1 MSRHT
6 PHRRNRGIGVP
17 ASIGRLVRSLGA
29 AVRGR
34 RAKQTPVNPFEAALG
49 AAGGA
54 GNGGDVVAALTEHA
68 ITLGPLVKRRIFT
81 DFEGVPEGLQLGWAQ
96 LPVTQ
101 GASFSLGAFTDR
113 NHFSQIAL
121 ADSKGRVFV
130 GTDPAMDTH
139 GMDVRFMFG
148 KEGELR
154 LPDGPRLGHH
164 AEQGGGAIVDA
175 IQGGIVGRDET
186 GRMTWLSSWLK
197 TNNRYTLEQVRATLP
212 ASMRFDLEYRDAIT
226 IAFFATYMLPQMH
239 GLLIGFGAGN
249 IFRRLNREAPIG
261 AIRRS
266 LRDTLDARAHG
277 MRASGLEDHFADLMH
292 EAKVLDQTTGLEAVH
307 GAEPLRLYTSTYSGN
322 YFFTW
327 DSGLQFP
334 AALKSLK
341 IEGNLNR
348 FANVSA
354 WLERNARLGL
364 TPTEDT
370 VTRAQAAQIDWMLL
384 TNPALIAL
392 KSEADPSPAAVAA
405 GSGWHA
411 VTRLIDEARD
421 QSRRLSER
429 YPDPIAAARGG
440 SGEDILADSEWL
452 YRRTLST
459 LLRRLR
465 LPYRFDVDFRANLT
479 GGETA
484 IGFTTAGPSMMP
496 SSRYDDAKHAWVSL
510 SDDDRAALSAE
521 YNLRAGL
528 MMAAL
533 SFGTSPRIRW
543 VSLHIDSIGLEEAVA
558 EQDSAISDLMG
569 RMLRSFESARW
580 GDAGLGG
587 SKADPKDGDYHGDPS
602 HTLPRTVDDA
612 ADEGEPAEAAPADGR
627 GDLPASGRADGAGA
641 GAGKPGGQSDKDVLD
656 SQFEDLMRDVDLDEV
671 MFNVPGDNG
680 MDAAPD
686 AGGIGNGPDGGAF
699 AGDGREAL
707 PAGADGPDDP
717 DDPDDPLS
725 ALRANPTVRTMVTVT
740 FTRDELLGRLYEDG
754 LEHPIGT
761 YRMFGA
767 VMSLDGHGGLT
778 PVEPGFDLHDSRFA
792 PNGSQDEPELSDRT
806 FSPAVARV
814 LGAEDEAGLSI
825 QRTDLLQRGV
835 AAFHR
840 LAADEDL
847 PSVAKAQRAMRLIDR
862 IGDPELSALAPQV
875 TSALIDGKDTPD
887 FEFQLNAELDRE
899 RLKARDLLFSGQADR
914 AIEVIEAELE
924 RIDIMFANNPGVPRY
939 FNSYA
944 ERVVYNRLF
953 ATTGEQTVLIPDDLF
968 YAHTEAADVLSQT
981 RGAQA
986 ALPHLNAM
994 VSYAPAYPLSHLKLA
1009 VQLARREDWDSARAA
1024 CLNALRVALD
1034 RDDAAFAYY
1043 RFAYA
1048 EWMRDQFAVGVAA
1061 YIMSEYI
1068 SPGQIGA
1075 LDEELHEL
1083 VARANSQCVV
1093 VPDSVEAA
1101 KAVLAAHDL
1110 PVWPHT
1116 EAATIVNDAARVSVD
1131 EGMFVPARTLSVACA
1146 RMNDDPNDGID
1157 VVQNQFLRSLN
1168 P

>member
-1 MSRHT
+1 
-6 PHRRNRGIGVP
+6 
-17 ASIGRLVRSLGA
+17 
-29 AVRGR
+29 
-34 RAKQTPVNPFEAALG
+34 
-49 AAGGA
+49 
-54 GNGGDVVAALTEHA
+54 
-68 ITLGPLVKRRIFT
+68 
-81 DFEGVPEGLQLGWAQ
+81 
-96 LPVTQ
+96 
-101 GASFSLGAFTDR
+101 
-113 NHFSQIAL
+113 
-121 ADSKGRVFV
+121 
-130 GTDPAMDTH
+130 
-139 GMDVRFMFG
+139 
-148 KEGELR
+148 
-154 LPDGPRLGHH
+154 
-164 AEQGGGAIVDA
+164 
-175 IQGGIVGRDET
+175 
-186 GRMTWLSSWLK
+186 
-197 TNNRYTLEQVRATLP
+197 
-212 ASMRFDLEYRDAIT
+212 
-226 IAFFATYMLPQMH
+226 
-239 GLLIGFGAGN
+239 
-249 IFRRLNREAPIG
+249 
-261 AIRRS
+261 
-266 LRDTLDARAHG
+266 
-277 MRASGLEDHFADLMH
+277 
-292 EAKVLDQTTGLEAVH
+292 
-307 GAEPLRLYTSTYSGN
+307 
-322 YFFTW
+322 
-327 DSGLQFP
+327 
-334 AALKSLK
+334 
-341 IEGNLNR
+341 
-348 FANVSA
+348 
-354 WLERNARLGL
+354 
-364 TPTEDT
+364 
-370 VTRAQAAQIDWMLL
+370 
-384 TNPALIAL
+384 
-392 KSEADPSPAAVAA
+392 
-405 GSGWHA
+405 
-411 VTRLIDEARD
+411 
-421 QSRRLSER
+421 
-429 YPDPIAAARGG
+429 
-440 SGEDILADSEWL
+440 
-452 YRRTLST
+452 
-459 LLRRLR
+459 
-465 LPYRFDVDFRANLT
+465 
-479 GGETA
+479 
-484 IGFTTAGPSMMP
+484 
-496 SSRYDDAKHAWVSL
+496 
-510 SDDDRAALSAE
+510 
-521 YNLRAGL
+521 
-528 MMAAL
+528 
-533 SFGTSPRIRW
+533 
-543 VSLHIDSIGLEEAVA
+543 
-558 EQDSAISDLMG
+558 
-569 RMLRSFESARW
+569 
-580 GDAGLGG
+580 
-587 SKADPKDGDYHGDPS
+587 
-602 HTLPRTVDDA
+602 
-612 ADEGEPAEAAPADGR
+612 
-627 GDLPASGRADGAGA
+627 
-641 GAGKPGGQSDKDVLD
+641 
-656 SQFEDLMRDVDLDEV
+656 MRDVDLDEV

-686 AGGIGNGPDGGAF
+686 AGGSGNGPDGGAF

-707 PAGADGPDDP
+707 PAGADGP